1 MAVSS
6 SFSNSNIVVPLRKEL
21 NKKGSDSMFS
31 DAIHSLVAHNMWWG
45 DLGNTNDNI
54 STCYVQE
61 KVIGDFA
68 ISQLMKSVLEVPN
81 LTWEEKGQ
89 KILTF
94 KL

>member
-45 DLGNTNDNI
+45 DLGNWKK
-54 STCYVQE
+54 SLE
-61 KVIGDFA
+61 DFA
-68 ISQLMKSVLEVPN
+68 ISQLMKSVLE
-81 LTWEEKGQ
+81 
-89 KILTF
+89 F
-94 KL
+94 